1 MQIMMHRIFPGHV
14 YLVNVILLFG
24 ISMPLL
30 SFGNIIGKIVFLQWQ
45 LFAITCAGYVGILDF
60 YVFIRFT

>member
-30 SFGNIIGKIVFLQWQ
+30 SFGNIIGKIVFCNGNCLQSLVQ
-45 LFAITCAGYVGILDF
+45 VM
-60 YVFIRFT
+60 